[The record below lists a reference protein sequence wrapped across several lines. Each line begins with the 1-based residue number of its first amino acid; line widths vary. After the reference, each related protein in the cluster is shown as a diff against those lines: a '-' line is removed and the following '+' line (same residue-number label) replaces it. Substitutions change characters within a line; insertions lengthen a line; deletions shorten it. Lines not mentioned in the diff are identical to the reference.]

1 MGVLGGSAIYHSVT
15 AVVQKDE
22 RLARD
27 VIDNE
32 VRINQM
38 EMEIDEL
45 AISLLAL
52 QHPVAADLRLTT
64 AALKIN
70 TDLERMGDLA
80 NNIARRAISLIKEPV
95 VKPMIDIPHIAALVQ
110 SMVRKSLDAFVTR
123 DPDLARIVLAS
134 DDAVDNLRRASSP
147 ELMSFMDSDP

>member
-1 MGVLGGSAIYHSVT
+1 MSPAASDRTLMRHFIEELERLTNKLLEMSSLVESAIYHSVT

-22 RLARD
+22 ALARD

-52 QHPVAADLRLTT
+52 QHPVAADLRLIT

-70 TDLERMGDLA
+70 TDLELE
-80 NNIARRAISLIKEPV
+80 KT
-95 VKPMIDIPHIAALVQ
+95 
-110 SMVRKSLDAFVTR
+110 VR
-123 DPDLARIVLAS
+123 P
-134 DDAVDNLRRASSP
+134 
-147 ELMSFMDSDP
+147 

>member
-1 MGVLGGSAIYHSVT
+1 MRHFIQELDRLTNKLLEMSSLVESAIYHSVT

-22 RLARD
+22 HLAQD
-27 VIDNE
+27 VLDNE

-52 QHPVAADLRLTT
+52 QHPVAADLRLTP

-80 NNIARRAISLIKEPV
+80 VNIAERALSLIQD
-95 VKPMIDIPHIAALVQ
+95 PMI
-110 SMVRKSLDAFVTR
+110 T
-123 DPDLARIVLAS
+123 
-134 DDAVDNLRRASSP
+134 
-147 ELMSFMDSDP
+147 

>member
-1 MGVLGGSAIYHSVT
+1 MSPAASDRTLMRHFIEELERLTNKLLEMSSLVESAIYRSVT

-22 RLARD
+22 RLAGD
-27 VIDNE
+27 VIRDE
-32 VRINQM
+32 SRINLM

-80 NNIARRAISLIKEPV
+80 VNIAE
-95 VKPMIDIPHIAALVQ
+95 
-110 SMVRKSLDAFVTR
+110 
-123 DPDLARIVLAS
+123 
-134 DDAVDNLRRASSP
+134 
-147 ELMSFMDSDP
+147 